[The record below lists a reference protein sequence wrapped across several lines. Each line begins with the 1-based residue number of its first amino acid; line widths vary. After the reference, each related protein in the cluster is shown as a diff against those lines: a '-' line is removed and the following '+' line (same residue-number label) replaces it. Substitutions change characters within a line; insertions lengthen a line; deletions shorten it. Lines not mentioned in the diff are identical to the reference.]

1 MLRRG
6 YGKINLLLDH
16 QTVERGEFGSYEVV
30 SSIAPAEVRTFD
42 LVCKPNECVSEDEVR
57 KKMNIARSSAK
68 MFKVSKDF
76 SFRSRGVCHRGIL
89 LRRTVEPYQ
98 AMCGSPIRVPK
109 YALSQA

>member
-1 MLRRG
+1 
-6 YGKINLLLDH
+6 
-16 QTVERGEFGSYEVV
+16 
-30 SSIAPAEVRTFD
+30 
-42 LVCKPNECVSEDEVR
+42 
-57 KKMNIARSSAK
+57 MNIARSSAK